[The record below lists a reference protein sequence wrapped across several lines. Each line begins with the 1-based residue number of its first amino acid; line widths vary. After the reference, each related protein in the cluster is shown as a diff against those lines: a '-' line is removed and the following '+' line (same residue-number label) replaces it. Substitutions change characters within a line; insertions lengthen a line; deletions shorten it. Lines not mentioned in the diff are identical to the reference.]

1 MSTNLFPFIFKNER
15 WYNAEGV
22 NDSDIGVI
30 VDTDRAVIWF
40 FEGPKS
46 SARNRSSAKELLA
59 DLRQKYELYAFKRI
73 SNDTPKDILE
83 YLEELKKH
91 DYITRI
97 RYFQYDLEKI
107 SKYYFYLN
115 NIGCLLLITAFTF
128 LIGFLFLSDTINI
141 DQFDYF
147 SINFNRFLF
156 TVNLISIL
164 FISSFIIFIL
174 TSFFGVILNKRA
186 LFIYNLTTSIVVFI
200 AFFMLRI
207 WDIILYYE
215 IIGSII
221 NIRMDAIFLFV
232 FNLDI
237 FLLLGL
243 IFGYVSVFTSFFE
256 SKKIRKIEL
265 KNK

>member
-40 FEGPKS
+40 FEGSKS
-46 SARNRSSAKELLA
+46 SARNRSGAKQLLA

-73 SNDTPKDILE
+73 SNDSPKDILE

-107 SKYYFYLN
+107 SKYYFFLN
-115 NIGCLLLITAFTF
+115 NLGCLLLIIALTF
-128 LIGFLFLSDTINI
+128 LSGFLFLSNRLYI
-141 DQFDYF
+141 DPFDYF
-147 SINFNRFLF
+147 SLDLSRFMF
-156 TVNLISIL
+156 IVNIVSIL
-164 FISSFIIFIL
+164 SICSFIIYIM
-174 TSFFGVILNKRA
+174 TSFFGVILNRRA
-186 LFIYNLTTSIVVFI
+186 LFIYNLITSISVFM

-207 WDIILYYE
+207 WDIVLYHE
-215 IIGSII
+215 ITGNVIF
-221 NIRMDAIFLFV
+221 IRMDAFFLFI

-237 FLLLGL
+237 FQLIGL
-243 IFGYVSVFTSFFE
+243 IYGYVAVFTSFFV
-256 SKKIRKIEL
+256 SRRIRKIEL
-265 KNK
+265 KNE